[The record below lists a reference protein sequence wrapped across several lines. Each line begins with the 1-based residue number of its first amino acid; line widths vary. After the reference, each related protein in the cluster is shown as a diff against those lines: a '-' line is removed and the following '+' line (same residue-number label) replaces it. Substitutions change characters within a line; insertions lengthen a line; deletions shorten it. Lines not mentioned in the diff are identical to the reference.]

1 MDEGNLSIL
10 LARARVGN
18 PLTLGRTPCYVASPQ
33 AAICVRF
40 FARTDDGPSIMILGI
55 DTASPSCSAALV
67 QGNELVA
74 SSHLAERS
82 TASTHLVRLI
92 DDLCARAALAVDDVD
107 AVAVNLGPGAFTG
120 LRVGLATAQGL
131 ATAYRKPLVGCSTFE
146 ALVDAASEWDGLIC
160 PFIEA
165 RRGEVYAAFC
175 RHREGKVYETMPGM
189 AVTPDALCSLVQ
201 ERTLFLG
208 SGLANYG
215 DFLVSTLGRLAVCR
229 DLGSDFALAA
239 NVARLGRERVAARAP
254 DNGYRLAPI
263 YIRAADARLPRHK
276 VSAVANR

>member
-1 MDEGNLSIL
+1 
-10 LARARVGN
+10 
-18 PLTLGRTPCYVASPQ
+18 
-33 AAICVRF
+33 
-40 FARTDDGPSIMILGI
+40 MILGI

-74 SSHLAERS
+74 CSHLAEQS

-92 DDLCARAALAVDDVD
+92 DEMCAGVGLAVEDAA

-146 ALVDAASEWDGLIC
+146 ALVDAAGEWDGLIC

-165 RRGEVYAAFC
+165 RRGEVYAAFY
-175 RHREGKVYETMPGM
+175 RRREGQANETIPGM
-189 AVTPDALCSLVQ
+189 AVTPDALCSLVK

-215 DFLVSTLGRLAVCR
+215 VFLVSKLGGLAVCR
-229 DLGSDFALAA
+229 DLGGDFALAA
-239 NVARLGRERVAARAP
+239 NVAGLGGERLAASAP
-254 DNGYRLAPI
+254 ENGYRLAPI

-276 VSAVANR
+276 ASVVANR

>member
-1 MDEGNLSIL
+1 
-10 LARARVGN
+10 
-18 PLTLGRTPCYVASPQ
+18 
-33 AAICVRF
+33 
-40 FARTDDGPSIMILGI
+40 MILGI

-67 QGNELVA
+67 KGNEVVA
-74 SSHLAERS
+74 CSHLAAQS

-92 DDLCARAALAVDDVD
+92 DDLCAGAGLAVDD
-107 AVAVNLGPGAFTG
+107 ATAIAVNLGPGAFTG

-131 ATAYRKPLVGCSTFE
+131 ATAFRKPLVGCNTFE
-146 ALVDAASEWDGLIC
+146 ALVDAAGEWDGLIC

-165 RRGEVYAAFC
+165 RRGEVYAALYR
-175 RHREGKVYETMPGM
+175 RHEGQVYETVPGM

-215 DFLVSTLGRLAVCR
+215 GFLVSKLGGMAVCR
-229 DLGSDFALAA
+229 DLDSDFALAA
-239 NVARLGRERVAARAP
+239 NVARLGRERLASCAP

-276 VSAVANR
+276 ASAGAKR